1 MTVNPALPP
10 QETQLFVVHVWRQRM
25 RFRASV
31 RRVDDEQTLLFTS
44 PTQLARYLS
53 ATCSD
58 AGDDSFDTA
67 AAKHPPSTR
76 RAPATHP

>member
-1 MTVNPALPP
+1 MNPVQPP
-10 QETQLFVVHVWRQRM
+10 HATQLFVVHVWRQHT

-31 RRVDDEQTLLFTS
+31 RRVDDEQTRLFTS

-58 AGDDSFDTA
+58 AGETGA
-67 AAKHPPSTR
+67 G
-76 RAPATHP
+76 APATLNPPRGETT

>member
-1 MTVNPALPP
+1 MNPVQPP
-10 QETQLFVVHVWRQRM
+10 SATQLFVVHVWRRRT

-53 ATCSD
+53 ATCRD
-58 AGDDSFDTA
+58 ADAPFTDTG
-67 AAKHPPSTR
+67 
-76 RAPATHP
+76 PAMHLRNGEMT